1 MQLIIKEKVN
11 QLKINLYMMKVIKL
25 AYKDIKIAIMNRF
38 HMFKKVE

>member
-11 QLKINLYMMKVIKL
+11 QLKINLCMMVIKL
-25 AYKDIKIAIMNRF
+25 AYKDIKIAIMHRL